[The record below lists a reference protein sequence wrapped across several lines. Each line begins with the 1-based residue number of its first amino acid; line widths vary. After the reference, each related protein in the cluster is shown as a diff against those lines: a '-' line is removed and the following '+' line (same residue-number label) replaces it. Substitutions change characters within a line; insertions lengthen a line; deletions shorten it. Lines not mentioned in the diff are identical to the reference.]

1 MSPQWEVREGAP
13 ALDLPLY
20 MDAELKPN
28 CSLSRGGFSMLMG
41 VMIAVNAA
49 LAYGFFLQGLFL
61 VGGFLGL
68 DMALLYLA
76 FRANYR
82 DGKAVERVCVAAH
95 CLHVMQQSARGR
107 RVHWVVNP
115 IWARVETG
123 DAGVLVIA
131 GGRMLRLARFLSP
144 DEREAF
150 AIALRK
156 ALRRAHQPV
165 IS

>member
-1 MSPQWEVREGAP
+1 
-13 ALDLPLY
+13 

-28 CSLSRGGFSMLMG
+28 RSLSQSGFGVLMG
-41 VMIAVNAA
+41 VMICINAA

-61 VGGFLGL
+61 VSGFLGL

-76 FRANYR
+76 FRVNYR
-82 DGKAVERVCVAAH
+82 DGNAIERVCVGTN
-95 CLHVMQQSARGR
+95 CLHVMQQSARGQ

-123 DAGVLVIA
+123 DAGVLLIA

-150 AIALRK
+150 AIALQK
-156 ALRRAHQPV
+156 ALRRAHLPA